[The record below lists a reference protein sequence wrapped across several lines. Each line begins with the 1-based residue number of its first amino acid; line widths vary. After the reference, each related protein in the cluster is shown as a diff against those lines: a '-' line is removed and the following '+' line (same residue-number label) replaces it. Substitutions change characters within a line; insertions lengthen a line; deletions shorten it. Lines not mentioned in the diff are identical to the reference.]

1 MKNSRIVIAGATGHL
16 GGMIARHLLDRGA
29 SVCALVRRGSSTKA
43 KATLAERGAELVE
56 VDYRNG
62 HQLTRACEGAACVVS
77 ALAGLRDTIVDA
89 QSALLEGAV
98 RAGVP
103 RFIPSDF
110 AIDFYKLPD
119 GRNRNLDLRRE
130 FSQRLGVASIA
141 ATSILNGMFMEL
153 LAGQA
158 PFLVR
163 RFHRAV
169 YWGSAD
175 QAMDFTTSAD
185 TAAFTAA
192 AALDPSTPRFLRI
205 AGDIAS
211 ARRLARIASETT
223 GERFRLLRAGPVSRL
238 SKIIAIAR
246 LLSPGKENVYPPWQ
260 GMQYMRDMFDGRAK
274 LEPLDNDRYPE
285 LRWTPIRDVLSRGQ
299 SSS

>member
-1 MKNSRIVIAGATGHL
+1 VKTSRIVVAGATGHL
-16 GGMIARHLLDRGA
+16 GGMIVSRLLDRGA
-29 SVCALVRRGSSTKA
+29 AVRALVRRGSGAKA
-43 KATLAERGAELVE
+43 KELVARGAELVAVE
-56 VDYRNG
+56 YQNHDAVA
-62 HQLTRACEGAACVVS
+62 RACTGASCIVS
-77 ALAGLRDTIVDA
+77 ALSGLHETIVDA
-89 QSALLEGAV
+89 QSALLDAAV
-98 RAGVP
+98 RASVP
-103 RFIPSDF
+103 RFIPSDY

-130 FSQRLGVASIA
+130 FSRRLDAAPIA

-158 PFLVR
+158 PFLIR

-169 YWGSAD
+169 YWGSAE
-175 QAMDFTTSAD
+175 QLMDFTTSAD

-211 ARRLARIASETT
+211 ARRLARIASEVT
-223 GERFRLLRAGPVSRL
+223 GEPFKLLRAGPLSRL
-238 SKIIAIAR
+238 GKVIAVAKLLAPAR
-246 LLSPGKENVYPPWQ
+246 DNVYPPWQ

-274 LEPLDNDRYPE
+274 LESLDNDRYPE
-285 LRWTPIRDVLSRGQ
+285 LRWTPIRDVLS
-299 SSS
+299 SL